1 MGNSFHC
8 LLLKADKSIFFSII
22 YVIYD
27 KVSFLIIARE
37 EAVHWNLQVYD
48 FATLVSLMVLI
59 GLVWSLF
66 YLMDETSF
74 CIFFYEIYNSL
85 EIPYSGLES

>member
-1 MGNSFHC
+1 M
-8 LLLKADKSIFFSII
+8 

-27 KVSFLIIARE
+27 KVSFLIIVRE

-66 YLMDETSF
+66 YLMDETSS
-74 CIFFYEIYNSL
+74 CIFLMKFITRWKYLILVWKVNIFYNNN
-85 EIPYSGLES
+85 